1 MRSAELEP
9 EPDRGLALVVGIF
22 EDPDA
27 DAYKTAQEPG
37 LATWVIQVEG
47 REGWNQD
54 FTADARGLVTVT
66 LPGPDTYTFSVV
78 DPPGSWQATSR
89 EEITVRLGEGG
100 DVVILPASGRKALPV
115 GAAEHTIFAFGLV
128 PRRLALFLPLAGI
141 EILLIVAMTG
151 VMDPRPNALQELR
164 EVLEA
169 KEREGR

>member
-37 LATWVIQVEG
+37 LATWVVRVEG
-47 REGWNQD
+47 SEGWNQD

-66 LPGPDTYTFSVV
+66 LPGPDTYTFTVV
-78 DPPGSWQATSR
+78 DQPGSWQATSR
-89 EEITVRLGEGG
+89 EKITVRLGEEG

-115 GAAEHTIFAFGLV
+115 GVAEHTIFAFGLV
-128 PRRLALFLPLAGI
+128 PRRMALFVPLAGMG
-141 EILLIVAMTG
+141 LLAVAAASA
-151 VMDPRPNALQELR
+151 VADPRPNAVRELR
-164 EVLEA
+164 RALKGEET
-169 KEREGR
+169 R

>member
-22 EDPDA
+22 EDPDT
-27 DAYKTAQEPG
+27 DAFKGDREPG
-37 LATWVIQVEG
+37 LAEWVVRVVG
-47 REGWNQD
+47 SEGWNQD

-78 DPPGSWQATSR
+78 DPPGSWQATSQ
-89 EEITVRLGEGG
+89 EEITVRLGEEG
-100 DVVILPASGRKALPV
+100 DVVILPDSGRKALPV
-115 GAAEHTIFAFGLV
+115 GVAERTIFAFGLV
-128 PRRLALFLPLAGI
+128 PRRLALFLPLAAI
-141 EILLIVAMTG
+141 KLLLIVAMTG

-169 KEREGR
+169 QEREGR